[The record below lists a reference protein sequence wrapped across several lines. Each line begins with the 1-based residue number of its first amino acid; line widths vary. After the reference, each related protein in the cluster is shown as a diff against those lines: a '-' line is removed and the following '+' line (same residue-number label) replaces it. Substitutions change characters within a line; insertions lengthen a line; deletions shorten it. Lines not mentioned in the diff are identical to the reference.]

1 MYYRI
6 LVNKNGAPFFR
17 TSRLHNGADMVD
29 ALLVLEAGTGPDVDG
44 IAYEVKV
51 LEVNDD
57 GDGHIMSEDEI
68 KSVSSAI
75 SQQILDALPTG
86 SAEIAAALNPTQA
99 DPQA

>member
-1 MYYRI
+1 MYFRI

-17 TSRLHNGADMVD
+17 TSRLHTGADMID

-51 LEVNDD
+51 LEVSDD
-57 GDGHIMSEDEI
+57 GDGHIMSDDEI
-68 KSVSSAI
+68 KSVSATI
-75 SQQILDALPTG
+75 SQKVLEALPT
-86 SAEIAAALNPTQA
+86 STAEIAAALNPTQV

>member
-17 TSRLHNGADMVD
+17 TSRLHNGADMIT
-29 ALLVLEAGTGPDVDG
+29 ALAILESRVSPPCH
-44 IAYEVKV
+44 EVSV

-57 GDGHIMSEDEI
+57 GAGRVLTEDEV
-68 KSVSSAI
+68 KDVSTEVA
-75 SQQILDALPTG
+75 QKLLAALPV
-86 SAEIAAALNPTQA
+86 QA